1 MCIYLCGGGGGFFY
15 LRRCHWGC
23 AMGIFVWCT
32 CMYLGAMWCCHGG
45 VLVFEIMHVD
55 NIVFHWLW
63 GS

>member
-1 MCIYLCGGGGGFFY
+1 
-15 LRRCHWGC
+15 
-23 AMGIFVWCT
+23 MGIFVWCT